1 MFGVNYFGQ
10 SYFGQGYAV
19 PGILFDN
26 SSSSGYEASLSTYS
40 WAHVCAGPLG
50 GLIVNVSIF
59 LTGKVTSITYGGV
72 NMVFVRADTIGV
84 YRNEVWSL
92 PTPAQGS
99 NTVVVT
105 LNTSVTSIAS
115 ASSYNN
121 VDQFDI
127 VESSNG
133 ATGSGISTPS
143 VTATTIDNNAWVAS
157 GLTTSNTSMAVAG
170 GATQRTNNTGALG
183 TGAISDIGPVTP
195 AGSRVMSWSAVGS
208 LDSWVLDE
216 VVLDPYIDRV
226 LLPAPGIVKL
236 QAVNRAGNY

>member
-1 MFGVNYFGQ
+1 MFGGVYFGQ
-10 SYFGQGYAV
+10 PYFGQGYPV

-40 WAHVCAGPLG
+40 WSHTCAGPLR

-59 LTGKVTSITYGGV
+59 LTGQVASITYGGV
-72 NMVFVRADTIGV
+72 NMVFEQANTIGV
-84 YRNEVWSL
+84 YRNEMWSL
-92 PTPAQGS
+92 PAPAYGS
-99 NTVVVT
+99 NTVTVT

-121 VDQFDI
+121 VDQYDC

-133 ATGSGISTPS
+133 STGSGVSTPS
-143 VTATTIDNNAWVAS
+143 VTATTIDNNAWVVS
-157 GLTTSNTSMAVAG
+157 GLTTSNTSMTVAG

-183 TGAISDIGPVTP
+183 TGAMSDIGPVTP
-195 AGSRVMSWSAVGS
+195 AGTQVMSWSAVGS
-208 LDSWVLDE
+208 LDSWAIGE

-226 LLPAPGIVKL
+226 LLPNPGIVRL
-236 QAVNRAGNY
+236 QAVNRSGTY